1 MCGGCN
7 TSQVTNTPNPTAS
20 AAYDSTIAQAQG
32 VAATP
37 YQPYA
42 GEQVAGLNGGQT
54 AAIGQLEG
62 AYGTAR
68 PFFNGATN
76 YLGSAAAGLGNV
88 QNYLQAG
95 SQAAAGVGA
104 AQGAAGNQ
112 FGQSN
117 ALIGQ
122 ASQATGQIQ
131 PYQDMAQGAY
141 GQAQGYAGQAA
152 GSYGQMQA
160 GLGQVGSY
168 LGRADGYFGQA
179 AGLAT
184 PQDFTGADG
193 VSKYMN
199 PYTQSVIDATMAT
212 ARQNDAI
219 QTAGLTSNAIGSGAY
234 GGDRNGIAQATLA
247 GQQDMANNS
256 TIAGLNQANYGQAT
270 AQFNAT
276 QAQRQ
281 AGAGLYTGLGQGE
294 LQAGGLRL
302 NTAAGYGQAGQG
314 YAGLGSLANAT
325 GAGYTGLGQLQ
336 GQAAQEYGNL
346 ASASNAT
353 GSGYLSS
360 GQLGLGVA
368 GQYGQFGALQGT
380 TGASFG
386 TLGSLAGNIGTQAQ
400 GAAVS
405 GASAGLQGATLQQ
418 QTQQAQDTAAYQQYQ
433 NQIQYPFNT
442 TGWLSNIV
450 QGIGSQQGG
459 SSTTQGSALSGIV
472 GGGVAGLGILGATG
486 NGGILS
492 GGISSVGNA
501 LTGLNSGVVSDERMK
516 DDIAEIGRTFDGQ
529 PLYRFRYK
537 GDSTVHTGLMAQDV
551 EKRDPGAV
559 GSLGNIKTVDYDRA
573 TRGAAERGRF
583 ADGGGLGNVA
593 RVLAAPGA
601 IRPRFDAGV
610 GVARPQFDDGGTVG
624 VGSDYLSSGSFAQ
637 DLAHNPLISG
647 RSGVGGAQSTL
658 PGGNFQ
664 RMPGGDFQRMPSASA
679 SKQGLGALTSDPSL
693 TASPA
698 GGVGSASAGSAS
710 ASDASDSSS
719 GGFGKNASMALIAA
733 GLGMMG
739 GTSMSAAANI
749 GQGGLEGLKTYMGL
763 QQQDRQNAVTQ
774 AELAAKVR
782 QTQIDQQRAD
792 QNAQQ
797 IANEAAF
804 QRGSLANSTAET
816 GVRQSTAASENASR
830 DQAAKIGRYSTS
842 YVPGIGYVI
851 RDLTNPTAPPQVSPV
866 DPSSSV
872 PAAASAASGP
882 ISFGGPADAASAPSA
897 LPAAPI
903 GGQPRAAAPSQ
914 PQPAAMPSVAP
925 NAVQSQ
931 PQPTPAQPSSAA
943 WKPTTAVPP
952 SYLPPNHMAIYQNP
966 SVLKGEQENATK
978 TIEAVRGESQ
988 AAGGLQMRLDEMD
1001 RQYAQLPKTSI
1012 LAPGAAATAR
1022 ADIAK
1027 GINTFAATLG
1037 AAPPFDPNALAANE
1051 NLLKDRFRLGADLAK
1066 SMGGREPGYIVE
1078 QAVKAN
1084 PGADN
1089 TPLAYQ
1095 RITAGLRQASQY
1107 QQDRAAFFD
1116 DYNARFGHLNGAQQ
1130 AFDRMNPPD
1139 RYADRAVI
1147 STVDPRDV
1155 GALQQN
1161 ARNPEAAAAI
1171 DRKYG
1176 VGTSAIIMRQ

>member
-1 MCGGCN
+1 MSFSGCN

-20 AAYDSTIAQAQG
+20 AAYSDVLNQAKT

-54 AAIGQLEG
+54 RAIGQLEG
-62 AYGTAR
+62 AYGTATPYFR
-68 PFFNGATN
+68 GASG
-76 YLGSAAAGLGNV
+76 YLGSAAGGLGNV

-95 SQAAAGVGA
+95 SQATAGVGA
-104 AQGAAGNQ
+104 AQDAANAQ
-112 FGQSN
+112 FGQSSG
-117 ALIGQ
+117 LIGQ
-122 ASQATGQIQ
+122 ASSATAGIR
-131 PYQDMAQGAY
+131 PYQDLAQGAY
-141 GQAQGYAGQAA
+141 GQAQGYTGQAA
-152 GSYGQMQA
+152 DAYGKMQA
-160 GLGQVGSY
+160 GLGQVGNY
-168 LGRADGYFGQA
+168 LGAANGYFGKA
-179 AGLAT
+179 AALAT

-199 PYTQSVIDATMAT
+199 PYTQSVIDTTMAT
-212 ARQNDAI
+212 ARQNDRI
-219 QTAGLTSNAIGSGAY
+219 QTAGLVGNSIGSGAY
-234 GGDRNGIAQATLA
+234 GGDRNGIAVATLA

-281 AGAGLYTGLGQGE
+281 AGAGIYTGLGQGE
-294 LQAGGLRL
+294 LQAGGLQL

-314 YAGLGSLANAT
+314 YSELASAANAT

-360 GQLGLGVA
+360 GQLGLGTA
-368 GQYGQFGALQGT
+368 GQYASLGQLQGT

-418 QTQQAQDTAAYQQYQ
+418 QTQQAQDTAGYQQYQ
-433 NQIQYPFNT
+433 NAIQYPFNT

-472 GGGVAGLGILGATG
+472 GAGTTGLGILNATG
-486 NGGILS
+486 AFGANGYVSGLS
-492 GGISSVGNA
+492 SIGS
-501 LTGLNSGVVSDERMK
+501 VSDERMK
-516 DDIAEIGRTFDGQ
+516 EDIAEIGRTFDGQ

-537 GDSTVHTGLMAQDV
+537 GDPEVRTGLMAQDV

-559 GSLGNIKTVDYDRA
+559 GSLGHIKTVDYDRA
-573 TRGAAERGRF
+573 TRGAAERGHF
-583 ADGGGLGNVA
+583 ANGGGLGNVA
-593 RVLAAPGA
+593 RMLSAPGA
-601 IRPRFDAGV
+601 IRPRFD
-610 GVARPQFDDGGTVG
+610 DGGTVG
-624 VGSDYLSSGSFAQ
+624 TGSDFLSSGDFAQ

-647 RSGVGGAQSTL
+647 RSGVSGAQSTL
-658 PGGNFQ
+658 PGGNL
-664 RMPGGDFQRMPSASA
+664 QRMPSASA

-698 GGVGSASAGSAS
+698 GGVGSASAGGTSP
-710 ASDASDSSS
+710 SDTSDSSS
-719 GGFGKNASMALIAA
+719 GGFSKNASMALIAA

-739 GTSMSAAANI
+739 GTSASAAANI
-749 GQGGLEGLKTYMGL
+749 GQGGLEGLRTYMSL

-774 AELAAKVR
+774 AELTAKAR

-792 QNAQQ
+792 QSAQQ
-797 IANEAAF
+797 IANEAVF

-842 YVPGIGYVI
+842 YVPGIGYVT
-851 RDLTNPTAPPQVSPV
+851 RDLTNPTAPPQVSST
-866 DPSSSV
+866 DPSSSTS
-872 PAAASAASGP
+872 AAAAASGP
-882 ISFGGPADAASAPSA
+882 ISFGGPAAST
-897 LPAAPI
+897 PAAPPAVPI
-903 GGQPRAAAPSQ
+903 GGSPRAPVPSQTQPAAVPAAAPGGSQ
-914 PQPAAMPSVAP
+914 PAPAA
-925 NAVQSQ
+925 
-931 PQPTPAQPSSAA
+931 PSSTA
-943 WKPTTAVPP
+943 WKPTTTVPQG
-952 SYLPPNHMAIYQNP
+952 YIPPNEMAIYQNP
-966 SVLKGEQENATK
+966 SVLKGEQENATA
-978 TIEAVRGESQ
+978 TIKDARDQ
-988 AAGGLQMRLDEMD
+988 AAASNQLQMRLDEMD
-1001 RQYAQLPKTSI
+1001 RQYAQLPKTGL
-1012 LAPGAAATAR
+1012 LAPGTAATAR
-1022 ADIAK
+1022 ADLAK
-1027 GINTFAATLG
+1027 GINTFAATMG
-1037 AAPPFDPNALAANE
+1037 ASPPYDPNQVAGNE
-1051 NLLKDRFRLGADLAK
+1051 NLLKDRFRLGADLARQ
-1066 SMGGREPGYIVE
+1066 MGGREPGYIVE

-1107 QQDRAAFFD
+1107 QQDRAAFFE
-1116 DYNARFGHLNGAQQ
+1116 DYNTRFGHLSGAQQ
-1130 AFDRMNPPD
+1130 AFDQMNPPQK
-1139 RYADRAVI
+1139 YADRAVI

-1155 GALQQN
+1155 AALQAN
-1161 ARNPEAAAAI
+1161 ARNPAAADAI

-1176 VGTSAIIMRQ
+1176 VGTALTVLRQ